1 MVRDGEF
8 GERVCLERRS
18 VLRDKEC
25 GEEVVE
31 REGVGR
37 KSEGEEVHG
46 DKMCKEK

>member
-1 MVRDGEF
+1 M
-8 GERVCLERRS
+8 ERRS

-46 DKMCKEK
+46 EKMCKEK